1 MFDEKNH
8 LGSYT
13 DKEISLLKKLSSSV
27 DDDHKWKVIGE
38 LTFKFLQHFILIDIQ
53 LHCSEIFWYL
63 LRKVDCIDL

>member
-27 DDDHKWKVIGE
+27 DDDHKWKVIG
-38 LTFKFLQHFILIDIQ
+38 
-53 LHCSEIFWYL
+53 
-63 LRKVDCIDL
+63 